1 MKWLTAKKQG
11 IWICDIEEDKK
22 LRRNGKMARIPAE
35 VVEYIKKSID
45 KAVKEN
51 AAIFKEKRNYYRD
64 TEKLLYSYPDLKI
77 KVAQDEEDIK
87 NGIFA
92 YREKSSDVIRC
103 GKPTDPAVMENRE
116 TQYTL
121 GRAASLDRT
130 KAEIMRLERA
140 LETITDD
147 KYYEIIPL
155 KYWDNLQP
163 CDIARQMYCD
173 ESTYY
178 RNKGRL
184 VKKIAC
190 IIFGADAV

>member
-1 MKWLTAKKQG
+1 
-11 IWICDIEEDKK
+11 
-22 LRRNGKMARIPAE
+22 MARIPAE

-45 KAVKEN
+45 KAVREN
-51 AAIFKEKRNYYRD
+51 AAIFKKERNYYRD

-103 GKPTDPAVMENRE
+103 STPTDPAVMENRE

-130 KAEIMRLERA
+130 KAEIMRIERA
-140 LETITDD
+140 LETVADD

-163 CDIARQMYCD
+163 CDIARQMNCD

-178 RNKGRL
+178 RNKSRL
-184 VKKIAC
+184 IKKISC
-190 IIFGADAV
+190 VIFGVDAV